1 MAESKY
7 FDLAQTIMI
16 ERYGLEESTY
26 RPLSF
31 SEGSNAVSIK
41 MTDDFIPVSAS
52 FPIDF
57 IEFERIRR
65 MPPEELRATFV
76 TLQPT
81 WDKLPEAIRELF
93 EDIVED
99 YEHGELPQLKHQTTL
114 TVTEEDDTIQ
124 SEDAP
129 TPNRKVVTKKPKVT
143 VTTKGP
149 VRKPKG
155 K

>member
-31 SEGSNAVSIK
+31 SEGTNAVSIK

-76 TLQPT
+76 VLQPK
-81 WDKLPEAIRELF
+81 WDKLPQDIRDLF
-93 EDIVED
+93 EDIVDD
-99 YEHGELPQLKHQTTL
+99 YEEGELPQLRFSTL
-114 TVTEEDDTIQ
+114 TVEGEDDTIQ
-124 SEDAP
+124 DEDETESEKPAP
-129 TPNRKVVTKKPKVT
+129 KKPKARKPKVT
-143 VTTKGP
+143 IKTKS
-149 VRKPKG
+149 KG